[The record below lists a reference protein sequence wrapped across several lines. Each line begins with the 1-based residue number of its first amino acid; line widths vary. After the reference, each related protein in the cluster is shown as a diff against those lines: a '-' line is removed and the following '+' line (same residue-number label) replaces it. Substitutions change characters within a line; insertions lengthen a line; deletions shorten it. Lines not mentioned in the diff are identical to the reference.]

1 MDAIEKLPERTAA
14 SIQASLLAV
23 KVEDVC
29 RILFRHALQSN
40 HKLFRNSAGKI
51 SLSVDYATWTITLS
65 HQIDPGS
72 QLSSHSSFEAT
83 EIEQDEL
90 SLLSHLGLVHI
101 TLTSSSGTEAR
112 IWQEGRRTLSELP
125 STPLVAPPSSSRDA
139 STRGVTIS
147 VRDVFHAMPVRRRLI
162 LSEAERKS
170 RMDPLAH
177 CLRELSLLTPE
188 ATFKASVQN
197 AAPSDG
203 SLPAFKDLLRL
214 PRAKSLLHRCRA
226 ALGANDLDSNRM
238 QTISQ
243 ERAFAAVKIWVDG
256 FICPALTAHVPQII
270 FLQGRIWPGSNIRS
284 GLEHSDRDSAVFA
297 SLLSTFQLGWT
308 DEVASRRARH
318 HLLSPD
324 LYRKVNQRILAVPES
339 GRERRVPPNFAFVL
353 RITLT
358 KGAQAMAQPEGAPAL
373 DAASFEATLLDAIS
387 NGTPETD
394 DTGSETSRK
403 RKRSSRSS
411 TASEAQCSTP
421 AVSPIKTRP
430 ATSSLAT
437 ESRSQ
442 GGEAP
447 DGMVEWRDPV
457 NGRLFHVDL
466 RTGHS
471 IPVNPSSP
479 TKRTAASPRVSAVRQ
494 GLIVDCSSLRRGV
507 GLSVSKRGAQTI
519 PVGDSDDEFDDPS
532 LDAALASIP
541 SPSRAAMVDVSR
553 QSRFFDS
560 RRPESSSGIR
570 PLRNDQDVDLDEAAQ
585 GLAATELELA
595 ISRSDLQDAQVL
607 DQVDGKFILCTTSP
621 SPISENWEPVLFC
634 IDQHAADERCRLERL
649 LHDYV
654 KGCKEGT
661 AAHALPAT
669 LTLAIT
675 VKQYELIT
683 SNAGNKEGLA
693 KLGWVIEKAVMVH
706 AELGHAQ
713 VDLRGVPYV
722 LRERTLTDK
731 GRVKDQGL
739 LHSVFVACLDELAT
753 SPSPSAKAMVGKRGS
768 DWLTASRTIPIALM
782 DIIKSTACRSAIMFN
797 DPLSQEASERLA
809 RRLAECRFPFQ
820 CAHGRPSLVPL
831 CEIKTRQQRAGDAE
845 DVISYNE
852 IMQC

>member
-29 RILFRHALQSN
+29 RILFRHALQCN
-40 HKLFRNSAGKI
+40 YKLFRNSAGKI

-83 EIEQDEL
+83 ETEQDQL

-101 TLTSSSGTEAR
+101 TLTSSSGTEAC
-112 IWQEGRRTLSELP
+112 IWQEGHPTLSELP
-125 STPLVAPPSSSRDA
+125 STLLVAPPSSSGDA
-139 STRGVTIS
+139 SIRGITIS
-147 VRDVFHAMPVRRRLI
+147 VHDVFHAMPVRRRLI

-170 RMDPLAH
+170 RIDSLAH

-243 ERAFAAVKIWVDG
+243 ERSFAAVKIRVDG

-270 FLQGRIWPGSNIRS
+270 FLQDRIWPGSNIPS

-308 DEVASRRARH
+308 EEVASRRARH

-324 LYRKVNQRILAVPES
+324 LYRKVNQRILALPES

-358 KGAQAMAQPEGAPAL
+358 KGAQAMAQPERAPAL

-387 NGTPETD
+387 SGTSETN

-403 RKRSSRSS
+403 RKRSSRSI

-437 ESRSQ
+437 ESPNQ

-447 DGMVEWRDPV
+447 DGMVEWCDPV
-457 NGRLFHVDL
+457 NGRLFHLDL

-471 IPVNPSSP
+471 VPVNPSSS
-479 TKRTAASPRVSAVRQ
+479 TKRTATSPRVSAVRQ
-494 GLIVDCSSLRRGV
+494 GIVVDRSSLRRGLT
-507 GLSVSKRGAQTI
+507 LSVSKGGAQTI

-541 SPSRAAMVDVSR
+541 SPSRVAMVDVSR

-560 RRPESSSGIR
+560 RRPESRSGVH

-649 LHDYV
+649 LDDYV

-683 SNAGNKEGLA
+683 SNAGNKQGLA
-693 KLGWVIEKAVMVH
+693 KLGWVIEKALMVH

-753 SPSPSAKAMVGKRGS
+753 LPSPSAKAMVDKWRS
-768 DWLTASRTIPIALM
+768 DWLTASRTIPTALM
-782 DIIKSTACRSAIMFN
+782 NIIKSTACRSAIMFN
-797 DPLSQEASERLA
+797 DALSQEASERLA

-831 CEIKTRQQRAGDAE
+831 CEIKTRQQRAGDA
-845 DVISYNE
+845 DDLISYNE